1 MTNDFG
7 RFSRDPTG
15 PAMYAGDVTPADDTD
30 LSVVTRSLWV
40 GIAGDLTVTMWGG
53 QQVTF
58 ANASGLLPIQVA
70 RVWAT
75 GTTATGIVALW

>member
-1 MTNDFG
+1 MTDSFG

-15 PAMYAGDVTPADDTD
+15 PAMYAAAITPDDGADLDTAP
-30 LSVVTRSLWV
+30 RALWV
-40 GIAGDLTVTMWGG
+40 GATGDLTVTMWGG

-58 ANASGLLPIQVA
+58 VDASGLLPVQVA

-75 GTTATGIVALW
+75 GTTAGDIVALW